1 MGRADRTAQ
10 TGLCRVNRKCRWE
23 QPAFEFWTRENLIKK
38 IFSIYVS
45 EHAQSESIGRKV

>member
-10 TGLCRVNRKCRWE
+10 TGLCRVNGKCRWE
-23 QPAFEFWTRENLIKK
+23 QLVFDFWTRENSI
-38 IFSIYVS
+38 IYSIYVS